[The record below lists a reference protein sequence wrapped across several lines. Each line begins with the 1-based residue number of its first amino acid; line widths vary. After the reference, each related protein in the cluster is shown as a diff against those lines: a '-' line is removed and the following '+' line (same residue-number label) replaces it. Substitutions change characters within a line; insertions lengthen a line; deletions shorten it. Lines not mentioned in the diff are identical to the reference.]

1 MNSIHRSIAIL
12 LLLPA
17 AVVAVDGNERLKGMN
32 NNNLR
37 LSSIKH
43 KFKRMLAKGGGG
55 NGGGGGGDNNLHHHQ
70 IHVLYPILAMVG
82 GVYPVTLSMVVIVIL
97 IKQIVVQ
104 WVQVWLLNGCLL
116 NPVNVLN

>member
-1 MNSIHRSIAIL
+1 MGLSIAIL

-17 AVVAVDGNERLKGMN
+17 VVVAADGRLKGM
-32 NNNLR
+32 NNLR

-55 NGGGGGGDNNLHHHQ
+55 NGGGGGGGDNPPPPTDTC
-70 IHVLYPILAMVG
+70 IVPILAMDG
-82 GVYPVTLSMVVIVIL
+82 GVYHVQTLSMVVIVIL

-104 WVQVWLLNGCLL
+104 WVQVWLLNGCLSNL
-116 NPVNVLN
+116 VNVLN

>member
-17 AVVAVDGNERLKGMN
+17 VVVAADGRLKGM
-32 NNNLR
+32 NNLR

-55 NGGGGGGDNNLHHHQ
+55 NGGGGGGGDNPPPPTDTCIVPNL
-70 IHVLYPILAMVG
+70 G
-82 GVYPVTLSMVVIVIL
+82 
-97 IKQIVVQ
+97 
-104 WVQVWLLNGCLL
+104 NGC
-116 NPVNVLN
+116 